1 VKKKMMTMLMQ
12 KTMKKNKHIIPKTLH
27 MQIPKKMKTMK
38 TKKIPILILMMKRF
52 HILNSNS
59 STQNP
64 LQNSFIP
71 GRSTKDNAIVLK
83 EVLHFMRKSK
93 RKNGDMVFKLDLEKA
108 YDRVDWRFLRDTLAK
123 FNFPP
128 MIISLIMFGIASSLN
143 TILWNRSKTEPFTP
157 TRGLR

>member
-12 KTMKKNKHIIPKTLH
+12 KTMKKNKHIIPKPLH

-38 TKKIPILILMMKRF
+38 TKKIPILMMKRF
-52 HILNSNS
+52 HLLNSNS

-64 LQNSFIP
+64 LQNSFIL

-128 MIISLIMFGIASSLN
+128 MIISLIMFCIASSLN
-143 TILWNRSKTEPFTP
+143 TILWNRSKIEPFTP